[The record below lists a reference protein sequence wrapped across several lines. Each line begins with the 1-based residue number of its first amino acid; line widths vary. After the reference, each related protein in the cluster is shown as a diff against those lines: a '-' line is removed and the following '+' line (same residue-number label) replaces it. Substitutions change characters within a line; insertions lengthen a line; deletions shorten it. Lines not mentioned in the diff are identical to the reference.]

1 MTETEFYLCGVGVL
15 FAFGI
20 AFFLTPVTKAFA
32 VRVGAV
38 DIPRDARRLHTSP
51 TPRLGGVA
59 VVIAF
64 FVTCALCRVDSHLL
78 APLAAGGICL
88 CAIGMADD
96 IRPLSPQVKLAG
108 QSLCAAIAVSFGVTV
123 PYISVFGHLV
133 NCEKIGGV
141 LAFLW
146 ILLLINAMNLI
157 DGLDTLC
164 SGVCAIACFSLWLIA
179 VCCKEAQDAQAVS
192 ILFGACLGFLPHNR
206 HPAGSFIG
214 DTGAMFL
221 GYALA
226 ILSVDGLYKTR
237 LVTAF
242 ASSIFLFAFP
252 LFDTVFAFVR
262 RILHAQNP
270 FHADRSHLHHRL
282 IARGFTQRQAA
293 KILFLACGIGGVLA
307 VVISAIQFFRI
318 GLALL
323 FVLLYALGNRLSAQ
337 PKGENGALR
346 AEKRKM

>member
-20 AFFLTPVTKAFA
+20 AFFFTPVTKAFA

-38 DIPRDARRLHTSP
+38 DIPRDARRMHTSP

-59 VVIAF
+59 VALAF
-64 FVTCALCRVDSHLL
+64 FATCALLGVDSRLL
-78 APLAAGGICL
+78 TPLAAGGIAL
-88 CAIGMADD
+88 CAIGMVDD
-96 IRPLSPQVKLAG
+96 IHPLSPPVKLAG
-108 QSLCAAIAVSFGVTV
+108 QSVCAAIAVGLGVTV
-123 PYISVFGHLV
+123 PYFSVFGRMV
-133 NCEKIGGV
+133 NCEKIGGI

-146 ILLLINAMNLI
+146 ILLLTNAINLI

-179 VCCKEAQDAQAVS
+179 VCCKESAHAQAVS
-192 ILFGACLGFLPHNR
+192 ILLGACLGFLPHNR

-226 ILSVDGLYKTR
+226 VLSVDGLYKTR
-237 LVTAF
+237 LVNAF
-242 ASSIFLFAFP
+242 ASSILLFAFP

-262 RILHAQNP
+262 RILRAENP

-282 IARGFTQRQAA
+282 IARGFGQRQAA
-293 KILFLACGIGGVLA
+293 KILFLACGMSGVLA
-307 VVISAIQFFRI
+307 VVISAGQFFRI
-318 GLALL
+318 GIALL
-323 FVLLYALGNRLSAQ
+323 SVLLYALLCRLSPM
-337 PKGENGALR
+337 PKRQKDTWL